1 MIDESGFVL
10 RSPSGVLTAT
20 LRLTREKRLRYQ
32 VKRGDAVVVEDG
44 DIGITADGV
53 DLGDGV
59 AFEDIRQ
66 ETIYETYKVF
76 GGHSDALN
84 HCNAYRFSLRHAA
97 SGEAYELQARAY
109 DDGFAFR
116 YALPREGT
124 TTVQGEASSWTLP
137 AGSRVWLFERNN
149 GWKLKS
155 YAGEWISADAEELHT
170 VSGQGPVQGTPLVAE
185 LPDGRGYA
193 AIAEAALYNYSG
205 MRLEAIGRRAV
216 RANFTEG
223 DAGFAVEGAV
233 LTPWRVAMAAPDLD
247 GLVNSDL
254 ITNLNPAPSAALFSD
269 TSYIRPGRSAWRWWS
284 LGTGTPE
291 QERETVDRAAALGFE
306 YTTVDE
312 GWEAWPEPWADL
324 RRLTDYAK
332 GKHVGVFVW
341 KRSKEID
348 DPREGWRTMREFF
361 DKAKDAGA
369 VGLKIDFID
378 NESKAAID
386 FEIAA
391 LRLAAERRLMI
402 NFHGISKPTG
412 ESRTYPNE
420 ISREGIRGLEL
431 NKMKEGPIPAWHNA
445 ALPFT
450 RFVAGHGD
458 YTPVGFSNPGE
469 TTYAHQLATMV
480 AFTSPLQVVAENPAF
495 LLEEAAARPA
505 LDVLK
510 SIPSVWD
517 ETRALPP
524 SAIGELAVLARR
536 SGEAWF
542 LGVLNG
548 KAERT
553 TVRLPLSFLDD
564 GAAYDAV
571 EIVDRGPGS
580 MARKEG
586 MRVASRDAVDI
597 VLEPNGGYV
606 AVLRKA

>member
-1 MIDESGFVL
+1 MIDGNGFVL
-10 RSPSGVLTAT
+10 QSPSGVLKAT
-20 LRLTREKRLRYQ
+20 LRLTGENRLRYQ
-32 VKRGDAVVVEDG
+32 AKRGEALVVEDG
-44 DIGITADGV
+44 DIGLTADGV
-53 DLGDGV
+53 DLGAGV
-59 AFEDIRQ
+59 AVEEIRQ
-66 ETIYETYKVF
+66 ETIYETYKVL
-76 GGHSDALN
+76 GGHAEALN

-116 YALPREGT
+116 YSLSREGT

-170 VSGQGPVQGTPLVAE
+170 VSSQGPVQGTPLVVE
-185 LPDGRGYA
+185 LPDRTGYA
-193 AIAEAALYNYSG
+193 AILEAALYNYSG
-205 MRLEAIGRRAV
+205 MRLEAIGGRAV

-223 DAGFAVEGAV
+223 NAGFAVEGAV
-233 LTPWRVAMAAPDLD
+233 LTPWRVAMAVPDLD
-247 GLVNSDL
+247 GLANSDI
-254 ITNLNPAPSAALFSD
+254 ITNLNPAPSESLFPD
-269 TSYIRPGRSAWRWWS
+269 MSYIRPGRSAWRWWS

-291 QERETVDRAAALGFE
+291 QERETVDQAATLGFE

-324 RRLTDYAK
+324 RRLTAYAN
-332 GKHVGVFVW
+332 GKNVGVFVW

-348 DPREGWRTMREFF
+348 DPRFGWRAMREFF

-369 VGLKIDFID
+369 AGLKIDFID

-391 LRLAAERRLMI
+391 LTLAAERRLMI

-412 ESRTYPNE
+412 ESRAYPNE

-469 TTYAHQLATMV
+469 TTYAHQLATMI

-495 LLEEAAARPA
+495 LLEAEAAQPA

-536 SGEAWF
+536 TGEAWF
-542 LGVLNG
+542 LSVLNG

-553 TVRLPLSFLDD
+553 TLRLPLSFLAG
-564 GAAYDAV
+564 GAAYDVV
-571 EIVDRGPGS
+571 EIVDRGADRMERKVS
-580 MARKEG
+580 ARYPSQEAPEIG
-586 MRVASRDAVDI
+586 
-597 VLEPNGGYV
+597 LEPNGGYV
-606 AVLRKA
+606 AAFRKR